1 MGLLDGKVAIVTGAG
16 HGIGRGHAM
25 ELAKQGAKV
34 VVNDVG
40 GSVSGEG
47 SGRDADLTVKLIE
60 ERGGEAVSNYADVA
74 DYEAAGAMVQQ
85 AVDTYGQLDILVNN
99 AGIVVNPAFP
109 DAEPEA
115 WLRVLDVNLRG
126 PMLGTYHA
134 IPAMRDRGGGAIV
147 NIASLAGVGFG
158 PHPAPDYAATKAGVA
173 RFTAAL
179 ASLGE
184 TSAIRVNCI
193 CPDWVDTPM
202 SRRSRS
208 RMTPEEEAA
217 TVPPGI
223 LAPEEIADAAVELIR
238 DDSLAGRVMAC
249 WCDQPRSLFPVPD
262 WS

>member
-1 MGLLDGKVAIVTGAG
+1 MEIAGRVALVTGAG
-16 HGIGRGHAM
+16 AGIGRATAVR
-25 ELAKQGAKV
+25 LAREGAV
-34 VVNDVG
+34 VAVADFDDGTGQETVGEIEAASGRAGFVRVDVA
-40 GSVSGEG
+40 
-47 SGRDADLTVKLIE
+47 RDADV
-60 ERGGEAVSNYADVA
+60 R
-74 DYEAAGAMVQQ
+74 AMVDF
-85 AVDTYGQLDILVNN
+85 AVTSFGGLDILVNN
-99 AGIVVNPAFP
+99 AGIVVNPPFP

-115 WLRVLDVNLRG
+115 WQRVLDVNLRG
-126 PMLGTYHA
+126 PMLATYYA
-134 IPAMRDRGGGAIV
+134 IPAMRGRGGGAIV
-147 NIASLAGVGFG
+147 NVASLAGVGFG

-184 TSAIRVNCI
+184 TSGIRVNCI

-208 RMTPEEEAA
+208 RMTPEEEAV

-223 LAPEEIADAAVELIR
+223 LAPEEIADAAVGLIR
-238 DDSLAGRVMAC
+238 DDTLAGRVMAC

>member
-1 MGLLDGKVAIVTGAG
+1 MEIAGRVALVTGAG
-16 HGIGRGHAM
+16 AGIGRATAVR
-25 ELAKQGAKV
+25 LAREGAAV
-34 VVNDVG
+34 AVADFDDGTGQETVR
-40 GSVSGEG
+40 EIEAA
-47 SGRDADLTVKLIE
+47 SGRAGFVRVDVAGDADV
-60 ERGGEAVSNYADVA
+60 R
-74 DYEAAGAMVQQ
+74 AMVDF
-85 AVDTYGQLDILVNN
+85 AVTTFGGLDILVNN
-99 AGIVVNPAFP
+99 AGIVVNPPFP
-109 DAEPEA
+109 DAEPES

-126 PMLGTYHA
+126 PMLATYYA
-134 IPAMRDRGGGAIV
+134 IPAMRDRDGGAIV

-184 TSAIRVNCI
+184 TSGIRVNCI

-249 WCDQPRSLFPVPD
+249 WCDQPRSLFPLPD